1 MTSGWRRTEA
11 RGGREWNVQPVSE
24 AQAVKSYVCPA
35 CGLDVPPGVAHLV
48 APEVVR
54 GRLAVLPVE
63 GTPVDLLW
71 HVTTLGADRR
81 SPMATRLRRFLDT
94 PDAMQAI
101 HRADGSV
108 PVSRFRPPVYV
119 TLWS

>member
-1 MTSGWRRTEA
+1 MLLAKLRLLRVEA
-11 RGGREWNVQPVSE
+11 KV
-24 AQAVKSYVCPA
+24 
-35 CGLDVPPGVAHLV
+35 GLLADHVGLML
-48 APEVVR
+48 
-54 GRLAVLPVE
+54 LAVGYRLERDLLRLRLILLPVE

-71 HVTTLGADRR
+71 HVTTLPADRR

-94 PDAMQAI
+94 PDAVQAI